1 MLSTYLVAIHTGV
14 DYDGGSYDAAAG
26 RMLHVLTEALTKAD
40 SLAELTGNAALQGCH
55 AEVEIGLEDAGAGRE
70 LIGKAVL
77 DLTADDKVKLDK
89 GKLTKVLK
97 RLAETEEWPLMKI
110 NKKAV
115 IE

>member
-1 MLSTYLVAIHTGV
+1 M
-14 DYDGGSYDAAAG
+14 
-26 RMLHVLTEALTKAD
+26 
-40 SLAELTGNAALQGCH
+40 
-55 AEVEIGLEDAGAGRE
+55 
-70 LIGKAVL
+70 IGKAVL